1 MFGFK
6 KKQPEVEVETAEREE
21 LPEGCEA
28 LDDSDFAEVSGSGP
42 APRQANL

>member
-6 KKQPEVEVETAEREE
+6 KKQPEVETAEREE